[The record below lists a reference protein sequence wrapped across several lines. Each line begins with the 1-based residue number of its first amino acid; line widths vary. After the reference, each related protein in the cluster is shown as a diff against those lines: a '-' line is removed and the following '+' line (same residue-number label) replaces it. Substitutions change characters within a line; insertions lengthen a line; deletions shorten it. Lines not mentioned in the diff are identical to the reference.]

1 MTPKPTA
8 EPESGREV
16 GDWIDAHLAEVA
28 REWPDLD
35 MEVEALV
42 TRLSKIHRYLE
53 RILGD
58 TARDHG
64 ISHGEFKVLVTLKGA
79 GKQASTPG
87 ELSDKLLVSSGA
99 MTNRLDGLESAG
111 LIRRDPDPADRRGVL
126 VSLTPEGDELIERA
140 VYQQARKE
148 QEALAVLDAREKAAL
163 DMLLRQVTGFL
174 LERYGPPRKR
184 PHDEPPVRP
193 GE

>member
-1 MTPKPTA
+1 
-8 EPESGREV
+8 
-16 GDWIDAHLAEVA
+16 
-28 REWPDLD
+28 

-79 GKQASTPG
+79 GGPSTPG

-99 MTNRLDGLESAG
+99 MTNRLDRLESAG
-111 LIRRDPDPADRRGVL
+111 LVRRDPDPADRRGVL
-126 VSLTPEGDELIERA
+126 VSLTDEGDGLIERA

-148 QEALAVLDAREKAAL
+148 QEALAVLDDKEKAAL
-163 DMLLRQVTGFL
+163 EALLRKVTGFL

-184 PHDEPPVRP
+184 PHDEP
-193 GE
+193 